1 MLAGLF
7 PRVSVPCIVHPANEV
22 TPYTDWGYKN
32 DGGVPLAAE
41 NWTQK
46 DRGKNEIWGL
56 KDRIL

>member
-1 MLAGLF
+1 MAPTEPLWWSVSEAQILS
-7 PRVSVPCIVHPANEV
+7 PRGGGVLGP
-22 TPYTDWGYKN
+22 KN